1 MYIYFRF
8 VTSSFVTDRL
18 TTVAAVA
25 ANCKEVKSLM
35 KLSFIHL
42 TICIRIYAICRMVK
56 VMTASKTLNQMHF
69 NCHRKLTK

>member
-18 TTVAAVA
+18 TTAAVA

-56 VMTASKTLNQMHF
+56 VVTAGKTLNQMHF

>member
-8 VTSSFVTDRL
+8 VTSSFVTDRS
-18 TTVAAVA
+18 TTAAAA

-35 KLSFIHL
+35 KLLSFIHL
-42 TICIRIYAICRMVK
+42 TICIRINAICRMVK
-56 VMTASKTLNQMHF
+56 VVTASKTLNQMHF

>member
-18 TTVAAVA
+18 TTAAA
-25 ANCKEVKSLM
+25 AADCKEVKSLM

-56 VMTASKTLNQMHF
+56 VVTASKTLNQMHF